1 MKKNITDQALN
12 IIRARKKKNQDIFK
26 EKSTV
31 LENDENFVKIEK
43 EYLSLSIQ
51 NRKKE
56 AYGQNCDKD
65 EEERLLKILK
75 DIKAEHGLEK
85 LEMQYDCPLCKD
97 EGYVDGKQCKCL
109 KTEISKLLLKD
120 SGFEKLENFD
130 ASIKTSEK
138 LEPLY
143 KKMKEWCNCKSAKN
157 LIYFSGPSGVGK
169 THLLRCMANEF
180 ITNGK
185 VVNIVTSLNLSL
197 DFKTFS
203 KTADEQL
210 LKKYINPEVLFVDDL
225 GTEPIFKNV
234 TIEYLYLIINERKL
248 RNKKT
253 VITSNLGLEEISDRY
268 DERIFSRI
276 VDQNTSI
283 AVFIDGKDR
292 RLIKK

>member
-12 IIRARKKKNQDIFK
+12 IIRARKKKNQDSFK
-26 EKSTV
+26 EKSVV
-31 LENDENFVKIEK
+31 LENDENFLKTEK
-43 EYLSLSIQ
+43 EYLSLAIQ

-56 AYGQNCDKD
+56 AYGQKCDKG

-75 DIKAEHGLEK
+75 DIKAKHGLEK

-97 EGYVDGKQCKCL
+97 EGYVNGKQCKCL

-130 ASIKTSEK
+130 EAIKTSEE

-292 RLIKK
+292 RLTKK